1 MKSSCKLTEG
11 WLPIVIVDSLQIP
24 TIFVGQKEGE
34 ILRRAAAAGNTW
46 VELHCG
52 SAQLI
57 EDPRGQR
64 SPPMRWPPEDV
75 CASSPCKNGATC
87 ASGADPGVLHLSGT
101 VYTYS
106 DYTCNC
112 SSGFAGEHCEASG
125 GNQPACKDDP
135 TWHNWVTG
143 TGCAEYRK
151 SNQWCHTD
159 QGKLGLNDNETERA
173 TDPINRLLYAY
184 QACPASCGTC

>member
-112 SSGFAGEHCEASG
+112 SSGEHCEASG

-184 QACPASCGTC
+184 EACPASCGTC